1 MAEIVRSDSNSWN
14 VRRVILGIKERTPSV
29 GKLETGL
36 DQWITNQNL
45 ARAKENELVRLERC
59 ELDFEKNDQRM
70 HYKYNL
76 PNLERFVLRFATV
89 HSPKFNEQD
98 ENVQL

>member
-1 MAEIVRSDSNSWN
+1 MAEIIRSDSNSLK

-29 GKLETGL
+29 GTLESGL

-45 ARAKENELVRLERC
+45 ERAKENEFVRLERC
-59 ELDFEKNDQRM
+59 ELDFEKNELGM

-76 PNLERFVLRFATV
+76 PNLERFVFRFAIV
-89 HSPKFNEQD
+89 YSPKFNE
-98 ENVQL
+98 